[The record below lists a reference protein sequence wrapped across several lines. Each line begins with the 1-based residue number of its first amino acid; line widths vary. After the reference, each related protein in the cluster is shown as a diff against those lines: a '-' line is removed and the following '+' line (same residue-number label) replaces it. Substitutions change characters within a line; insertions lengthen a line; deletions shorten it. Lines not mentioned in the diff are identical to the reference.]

1 MCSLDEL
8 KCVSAVSNQVPTKE
22 ERLWNSISKKMKK
35 FKETSAVN
43 DNPRSDRPH
52 VSEETVAFVKETF
65 EVSPKNSLIKVSL
78 KLETCEN

>member
-1 MCSLDEL
+1 
-8 KCVSAVSNQVPTKE
+8 
-22 ERLWNSISKKMKK
+22 MKK

-43 DNPRSDRPH
+43 DNSRSDRLH

-65 EVSPKNSLIKVSL
+65 EVGPKNSLIKVSL

>member
-1 MCSLDEL
+1 
-8 KCVSAVSNQVPTKE
+8 
-22 ERLWNSISKKMKK
+22 MKK